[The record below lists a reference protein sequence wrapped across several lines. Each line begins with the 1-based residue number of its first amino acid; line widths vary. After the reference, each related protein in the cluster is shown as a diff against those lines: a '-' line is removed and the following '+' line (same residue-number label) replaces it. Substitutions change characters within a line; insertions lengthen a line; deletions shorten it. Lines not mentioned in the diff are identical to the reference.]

1 MFSDSGLVHRHTRS
15 EVRGQIAEAKAL
27 NSRVFSPLQSD
38 LLLTS
43 DLLLLTLAINFSCT
57 KVYRP
62 DTKGP
67 SGHASVTCL
76 NQGKTLSQID
86 PTYLRVTS
94 QLLRCSCAKNTSF
107 VDDVGPI
114 RHRQRLPD
122 VMVRY

>member
-1 MFSDSGLVHRHTRS
+1 MFSDSGLVHRHTK
-15 EVRGQIAEAKAL
+15 VRGQRSDCRGKSSQFE
-27 NSRVFSPLQSD
+27 SFSPLQSD